1 MNNSIISAAYSTIA
15 YSISGLPRGLPLSS
29 CVLLPAVFWEWVRE
43 GARDELDSVLLL
55 FSGDA
60 KNKSTEK
67 KVEKAVKS
75 HLFGAL

>member
-1 MNNSIISAAYSTIA
+1 M
-15 YSISGLPRGLPLSS
+15 
-29 CVLLPAVFWEWVRE
+29 RE